1 MAGNRKKAETQILAD
16 LQEISP
22 GCVDVEL
29 YKTYFASL
37 DDKAFE
43 AFMGRLK
50 SGAQWLT
57 ITVPNAG
64 KNNLDF
70 ERNIKIGD
78 KWGHSFW
85 RQIWFPADGD
95 MPRYLSPNKYLVMK
109 VPVRVAS
116 QRIAKKMSIPKH
128 QRSINTITG
137 QATGK
142 SKGAGFSAPELRLCV
157 AMGLN
162 KSSVE
167 LMKYRGGDLRGWAAL
182 NASLNRFGG
191 ARQDQLEHFASGV
204 VSTATLKT
212 YFTCAHLSSTL

>member
-1 MAGNRKKAETQILAD
+1 MAGDRKKAEASILAD
-16 LQEISP
+16 LQAISP
-22 GCVDVEL
+22 GCADVEL
-29 YKTYFASL
+29 YKTYFTSL
-37 DDKAFE
+37 SDKDFE
-43 AFMGRLK
+43 GFMERLK
-50 SGAQWLT
+50 SGKQWLT
-57 ITVPNAG
+57 ITVPNGA

-70 ERNIKIGD
+70 QRNVLLGD
-78 KWGHSFW
+78 KWGHDFW
-85 RQIWFPADGD
+85 QQIWFPADGD
-95 MPRYLSPNKYLVMK
+95 IPRYLSPNKYMVLK

-137 QATGK
+137 QPTGN